1 MNKILLYRTLTV
13 AAMLIL
19 IPELPGQTQVAQARG
34 KNTIRSTGMKI
45 KYVPPSNTT
54 GLNIS
59 RAKYDFIERVIKVHM
74 DAGENIMNKDVANAI
89 LGDVAT
95 EIPFKPSAPLDK
107 RTHKELLALA
117 QKKISKQFP
126 KTLQQYKQELTR
138 EAEKRFILY
147 KLRDKIR
154 IRYYRGSKVYVVSGI
169 FYSLSPDRRTVKIG
183 SRIVPYIDVIPED
196 KIRIDK
202 LVCEEKRAEY
212 VGVRYEDYRQR
223 RSEAL
228 MCELEKLKTAQDAAN
243 EKAGYINFLDTWYTA
258 SRLTHQKIAIERQKL
273 ASISGA
279 KTSTDTGELLVFDTP
294 NETALREKIAAK
306 KKEVRNLNGIDS
318 DRGYSPAFWD
328 FTRGEARLALQLENY
343 SPMAT
348 KQYDYFV
355 TPNRQIRNIQFDY
368 KNNKLSRVITFYTR
382 VSIQD
387 YEKLKAQY
395 LSIYGPDDL
404 QRTKP
409 RDPAL
414 KDRLRPLTWTGK
426 FTTAR
431 LSINLMEDNDVFYGV
446 SFIKEKTGAYNKT
459 DTLIREAE
467 SQRQKQE
474 DARKAR
480 QKKLG
485 SPT

>member
-1 MNKILLYRTLTV
+1 M
-13 AAMLIL
+13 
-19 IPELPGQTQVAQARG
+19 
-34 KNTIRSTGMKI
+34 
-45 KYVPPSNTT
+45 
-54 GLNIS
+54 
-59 RAKYDFIERVIKVHM
+59 
-74 DAGENIMNKDVANAI
+74 
-89 LGDVAT
+89 
-95 EIPFKPSAPLDK
+95 
-107 RTHKELLALA
+107 
-117 QKKISKQFP
+117 
-126 KTLQQYKQELTR
+126 
-138 EAEKRFILY
+138 
-147 KLRDKIR
+147 
-154 IRYYRGSKVYVVSGI
+154 VSGI
-169 FYSLSPDRRTVKIG
+169 FYSLSPDRRTVK
-183 SRIVPYIDVIPED
+183 IVPYIDVIPED

-228 MCELEKLKTAQDAAN
+228 MRELEKLKTAQDAAN

-306 KKEVRNLNGIDS
+306 KKEVHNLNGIDS

-382 VSIQD
+382 SRFRIM
-387 YEKLKAQY
+387 KN
-395 LSIYGPDDL
+395 SRRSTCPSTGRTTCRGPS
-404 QRTKP
+404 REI
-409 RDPAL
+409 
-414 KDRLRPLTWTGK
+414 RL
-426 FTTAR
+426 
-431 LSINLMEDNDVFYGV
+431 
-446 SFIKEKTGAYNKT
+446 
-459 DTLIREAE
+459 
-467 SQRQKQE
+467 
-474 DARKAR
+474 
-480 QKKLG
+480 
-485 SPT
+485 